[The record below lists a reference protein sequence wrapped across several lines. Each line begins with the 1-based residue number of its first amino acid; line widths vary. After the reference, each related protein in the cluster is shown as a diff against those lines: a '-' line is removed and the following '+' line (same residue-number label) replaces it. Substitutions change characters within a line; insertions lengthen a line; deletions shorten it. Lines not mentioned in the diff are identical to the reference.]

1 MTKRKDILILLI
13 LIFICLA
20 LVIVGIVAQRQQ
32 LVSSVQ
38 KPTVTHGEFPFKLVY
53 RVDNEIITVEDTYIC
68 EYRGTGWNWN
78 IGGHR
83 KWRGYIKGTGQEN
96 VHVLTDGEHHVEVIV
111 PGVQYYMGLSAYS
124 NQPYTPKFHYVGPYI
139 GDQELFLRNY
149 DIEIISFEHAPS
161 IQALPTKDDA
171 LDIVN

>member
-53 RVDNEIITVEDTYIC
+53 RVDNEIITVEDTY
-68 EYRGTGWNWN
+68 RW
-78 IGGHR
+78 
-83 KWRGYIKGTGQEN
+83 
-96 VHVLTDGEHHVEVIV
+96 
-111 PGVQYYMGLSAYS
+111 
-124 NQPYTPKFHYVGPYI
+124 
-139 GDQELFLRNY
+139 
-149 DIEIISFEHAPS
+149 
-161 IQALPTKDDA
+161 
-171 LDIVN
+171 